1 MIGPNDQSDT
11 EIPDSSNL
19 VSVGRVRRP
28 TGIHGALLIEVY
40 SGNLCRFSVGDL
52 VFIRGSEHQVV
63 ATGRSGKAAK
73 INLAGVDSI
82 EAANFFRG
90 AELSVSPE
98 TLPENPNG
106 VYYHFEVMGA
116 NVKTLEGRK
125 LGVVTEIIET
135 GSNDVMV
142 VTPGPQSGNK
152 KTEDI
157 MLPVLEGVIIDVDK
171 VNCVVTVDPPAGLL

>member
-1 MIGPNDQSDT
+1 MVGPNDQSHT
-11 EIPDSSNL
+11 AIPDENNL
-19 VSVGRVRRP
+19 VPIGRVRRP

-52 VFIRGSEHQVV
+52 VVIHGSEHQVV
-63 ATGRSGKAAK
+63 STGRSGKAVK
-73 INLAGVDSI
+73 INLSGVDSI
-82 EAANFFRG
+82 ETANFFRG

-106 VYYHFEVMGA
+106 VYYHFEIMGA
-116 NVKTLEGRK
+116 NVKTLEGRN

-142 VTPGPQSGNK
+142 VTPGSKFGNK

-171 VNCVVTVDPPAGLL
+171 VNCLVTVDPPTGLL

>member
-1 MIGPNDQSDT
+1 MIGPNDQSET
-11 EIPDSSNL
+11 AIPDNNNL
-19 VSVGRVRRP
+19 VPVGRVRRP
-28 TGIHGALLIEVY
+28 TGIHGALLVEVY
-40 SGNLCRFSVGDL
+40 SGNLCRFAVGDL
-52 VFIRGSEHQVV
+52 VVIRGSEHQVV

-82 EAANFFRG
+82 ETANFFRD
-90 AELSVSPE
+90 AELLVSPE
-98 TLPENPNG
+98 TLPENPEG
-106 VYYHFEVMGA
+106 VYYHFEIMGA

-125 LGVVTEIIET
+125 LGVITEIIET

-142 VTPGPQSGNK
+142 VTPRPRFGNK